1 VTGDAATPEQGGP
14 SPTPVGTEA
23 APAYRPPQQS
33 VRGQLLD
40 AFVVLALIFVTLFAT
55 TYLTEAAETPAA
67 DPRPLAELPLTPG
80 ERVQYQKMIDS
91 GTADLETIAAAV
103 EANQASDDKY
113 DIDVLALVGTALLLA
128 LYLGFVYRTSF
139 REYREVIDEK
149 FGPRPP
155 DRASDTDTGRTP

>member
-1 VTGDAATPEQGGP
+1 VSDDAATPVP
-14 SPTPVGTEA
+14 AA
-23 APAYRPPQQS
+23 APAPAEAYRPPQQS

-55 TYLTEAAETPAA
+55 TYLTEAAETPSA

-91 GTADLETIAAAV
+91 GTADLATIAAAV
-103 EANQASDDKY
+103 EANQAGADKY

-139 REYREVIDEK
+139 REYREVIEEK
-149 FGPRPP
+149 FGPRP
-155 DRASDTDTGRTP
+155 ADTDPGRTP